1 MKVLRFPQVSEITG
15 LSRMA
20 IWRLEKDNQFPKRIE
35 LTRNTVGWIEQEII
49 EWLENRPRVMGGE
62 DSKPNIN

>member
-1 MKVLRFPQVSEITG
+1 MKVLRFSQVSEITG

-20 IWRLEKDNQFPKRIE
+20 IWRLEKDDQFPKRIQ

-49 EWLENRPRVMGGE
+49 EWLENRPRVMGE
-62 DSKPNIN
+62 DSNSIIN